1 MLEDIITLILGFSLI
16 LLGLEP
22 MMYDVTARHT
32 PTMVIKSVL
41 MILGGMF
48 LTYYW
53 NLNTKANYA
62 Y

>member
-22 MMYDVTARHT
+22 MMYDVTARRA

-48 LTYYW
+48 LMYYW